1 MKKAMFLLIV
11 LGGLVFGANAFA
23 LTSNVY
29 ENEIELNTTLNQ
41 NKEST
46 VFTFED
52 ITGPFLTANTV
63 LSWNGK
69 GSVELFLGEKWLG
82 KLTTD
87 IRTYTFDQTSLENL
101 NAAIA
106 INEGSVEFILKRSTG
121 TSSITSA
128 KLTGTVAPEPG
139 TLALVGAGLVA
150 LPLARRLRKSF
161 GARV

>member
-41 NKEST
+41 NKNST

-63 LSWNGK
+63 LSLNGQ
-69 GSVELFLGEKWLG
+69 GSVELFLGETLLG
-82 KLTTD
+82 HLTTR
-87 IRTYTFDQTSLENL
+87 IRTYTFDQTSLINL
-101 NAAIA
+101 NAA
-106 INEGSVEFILKRSTG
+106 INEGSVEFILKRSEG
-121 TSSITSA
+121 TSHITSA

-161 GARV
+161 GTRP